1 MSVLGRSYSG
11 PYFPALGLNT
21 DRYGVR
27 LNNRRSNSERLL
39 HGKEFVQYLL
49 NCHALVK
56 TILENLIM
64 FYSIHEKELQWNLS
78 KADTYGTEV
87 FVDLREVSALE
98 MFELK
103 SSQI

>member
-21 DRYGVR
+21 ERYGVR

-39 HGKEFVQYLL
+39 HGNEFVQYLL

-56 TILENLIM
+56 TILDNLKM
-64 FYSIHEKELQWNLS
+64 FYNIHEKELQWNLS
-78 KADTYGTEV
+78 RADTYGTEV
-87 FVDLREVSALE
+87 FVHLREVSALE
-98 MFELK
+98 RFELK
-103 SSQI
+103 SCQI